1 MRISGLLV
9 HGGLPAVAGVD
20 RRRVL
25 CITPAMP
32 DYLPPDRYSTD
43 YVIAGPGWPD
53 RSEAGKVVSVKT
65 SSGPFDVREVTA
77 KCGGRDFDH
86 VVVAYTA
93 YGTVQPRGL
102 DRLSCPVTL
111 SVGDTHHGTYPL
123 QCLLNYVSAER
134 FDSVITGWRQSHAH
148 WLLSIGLGD
157 VGWLVGQDTRHTPV
171 TPRSR
176 RTSEA
181 VFVGQTGKWHP
192 RRAPAITRLWD
203 SGLPVRVVRTA
214 APIAARLYASVA
226 VSLNMALN
234 NDINSRVFEVLSA
247 GGCLLTDRLEPQSG
261 MHTLFREGEHFVG
274 YDGDDELVSQI
285 QWMLTHPEQS
295 EAIAMRGHA
304 EYVARHLPEFRN
316 DRFWD
321 FVEHR
326 SDELI
331 RNLDYEPRVA
341 AARRVGPIQRDV
353 LVERMRTYEFLQ
365 EQVRVRSG
373 VRVLY
378 SAGVEP
384 LTVADSADLSRLHR
398 AYACYPD
405 QAPTAWEALQGLG
418 VAAQVVPTQ
427 IGAAVEDVWD
437 LIVIGSEE
445 FLEPHVINLLARVR
459 FGRIAV
465 AGNGKPVPPSRRMLL
480 AQLGWV
486 PDPEWPSLHVRAS
499 EPDIAELS
507 HGATNEVSQA
517 VQALPLVA
525 EPAVD
530 GAPIAVTDEA
540 PEVWDSHESLRRA
553 HDTFI
558 GFAWD
563 EVATHLPTDL
573 NAFAATG
580 IIESIAQS
588 RPVDGSGRPIPG
600 FVHAATDF
608 VEPLLRPDWRA
619 HIWGNGADLLWWS
632 TRVATV
638 TAVVTNGAY
647 DPTHVAEAAQALHG
661 VRFEDADSETY
672 AEVTVPDERIDVGV
686 VGGEVP
692 ERCVV
697 SLLRGM
703 SESGLIVIENS
714 DRVACADAVLILAT
728 AGWRRIDFW
737 GLLPQY
743 LFRGCTS
750 VFYKDDRFVSP
761 AWTPDQLR
769 SSLGPSFAQVTA
781 Q

>member
-1 MRISGLLV
+1 MRTSGLLN
-9 HGGLPAVAGVD
+9 HGGLPAVSGD
-20 RRRVL
+20 RRRRVL

-53 RSEAGKVVSVKT
+53 RSEAGQVVSVKT
-65 SSGPFDVREVTA
+65 STGPFDVREVTH
-77 KCGGRDFDH
+77 KCGGRAFDH

-123 QCLLNYVSAER
+123 QCLRSYVSGER

-148 WLLSIGLGD
+148 WLLSIGLGE
-157 VGWLVGQDTRHTPV
+157 VGWLVGQDTRHTPIAR
-171 TPRSR
+171 RSKR
-176 RTSEA
+176 SIEA
-181 VFVGQTGKWHP
+181 VFVGQMGKWHP
-192 RRAPAITRLWD
+192 RRAPAIARLWD
-203 SGLPVRVVRTA
+203 EGLPARVVRTA

-261 MHTLFREGEHFVG
+261 MQTLFREGEHYLG
-274 YDGDDELVSQI
+274 YDGEDELVSQL
-285 QWMLTHPEQS
+285 QWALAHPEQS
-295 EAIAMRGHA
+295 EAIATQGHA
-304 EYVARHLPEFRN
+304 EYLARHLPEFRT

-326 SDELI
+326 SDELV
-331 RNLDYEPRVA
+331 RNLDYELRVT
-341 AARRVGPIQRDV
+341 AARRAGPVPAEV

-398 AYACYPD
+398 AYACFPD
-405 QAPTAWEALQGLG
+405 QEPEAWDGLRELG
-418 VAAQVVPTQ
+418 VAGQVVPTRLTSAFDEQ
-427 IGAAVEDVWD
+427 WD
-437 LIVIGSEE
+437 LIVVGSDE
-445 FLEPHVINLLARVR
+445 FLEPHVLNILARVPS
-459 FGRIAV
+459 GRVAV
-465 AGNGKPVPPSRRMLL
+465 AGNGKPVPPSRRVLL
-480 AQLGWV
+480 TQLGWL
-486 PDPEWPSLHVRAS
+486 PDPEWPSLHVRVPESAAPDLDVGNTQGFGQDGQSRAITSSDDADLGSTSTS
-499 EPDIAELS
+499 E
-507 HGATNEVSQA
+507 
-517 VQALPLVA
+517 
-525 EPAVD
+525 D
-530 GAPIAVTDEA
+530 GADPVDSRDALAQAHATVVGFDWHAVSE
-540 PEVWDSHESLRRA
+540 
-553 HDTFI
+553 
-558 GFAWD
+558 
-563 EVATHLPTDL
+563 HLPDDL
-573 NAFAATG
+573 NALVATG
-580 IIESIAQS
+580 IVASLAQG
-588 RPVDGSGRPIPG
+588 RPVDTHGQPIPA

-608 VEPLLRPDWRA
+608 IAPLLQPDWRA
-619 HIWGNGADLLWWS
+619 HIWGDGADLSWWS
-632 TRVATV
+632 ARVRTV
-638 TAVVTNGAY
+638 TAVVTADSY
-647 DPTHVAEAAQALHG
+647 DPTRLGDAASAVES
-661 VRFEDADSETY
+661 VRVEDPGTASYSE
-672 AEVTVPDERIDVGV
+672 VSGPDGPIDIAV
-686 VGGEVP
+686 VGGEEA

-697 SLLRGM
+697 SVLGRM
-703 SESGLIVIENS
+703 SHAGLVVVENS
-714 DRVACADAVLILAT
+714 DRIACADAVLILAT

-750 VFYKDDRFVSP
+750 VFYKEDRFVTP
-761 AWTPDQLR
+761 DWTPDQLR
-769 SSLGPSFAQVTA
+769 SSLGPSFAQLTS